1 MLFAALL
8 LLPTVALAQA
18 PAEDT
23 APAQDAAPAHAA
35 PAARKPAVRAA
46 KPAPRQAATA
56 AQPAEDLSK
65 LNVMQID
72 ALRQVDPA
80 TYEIDLRLA
89 DGKAVNLR
97 MNAFVMQD
105 LSRRLGNYG
114 R

>member
-1 MLFAALL
+1 MLFAAALL
-8 LLPTVALAQA
+8 LSTVALAQA
-18 PAEDT
+18 PAQD
-23 APAQDAAPAHAA
+23 AAQAQDAAPA
-35 PAARKPAVRAA
+35 PAARKPAARAA
-46 KPAPRQAATA
+46 KPVPRPAATA

-72 ALRQVDPA
+72 ALRQIDPA

>member
-1 MLFAALL
+1 M
-8 LLPTVALAQA
+8 ALAQA
-18 PAEDT
+18 PAQDT
-23 APAQDAAPAHAA
+23 APAQGAAPVHAA
-35 PAARKPAVRAA
+35 PAARKPAARAA
-46 KPAPRQAATA
+46 KPAPKPAAAA

-72 ALRQVDPA
+72 ALRQIDPA